1 VLAHEHECGVIKMV
15 KIQDQST
22 DRGMLLGVIREG
34 RGIGSV
40 LSGPLSKEVLRRRSW
55 EGKAEFGYGSGYG
68 NLIVFTRVTAAVGGL
83 SFLGKRLGSIQ

>member
-1 VLAHEHECGVIKMV
+1 MV

-55 EGKAEFGYGSGYG
+55 EQRFIYPSLSYPGYSAR
-68 NLIVFTRVTAAVGGL
+68 IGL
-83 SFLGKRLGSIQ
+83 SKFQARIRIG